1 MRVCIVT
8 SAPMPPEEGMGHYV
22 HNLARHL
29 ALKAHAVTLVTRGD
43 WRSAAQRD
51 QVDGIT
57 IWRVA
62 FVPIYPLHVHLH
74 GLFVNR
80 LVRRL
85 ESQFDVINLHTPLP
99 PPVRTRLPVVTSV
112 HTPMKADTRA
122 VPVTDLFSLTVRLQ
136 APISFRIEYALLAS
150 SGLVTAVA
158 SSVAQELA
166 EYGLDPARVVVVGNG
181 VDHELFVPGG
191 NEESTSSPYVLYAG
205 RLGHRKGLLDLVE
218 CARLVC
224 ERRPYVRFILA
235 GKGPMEPRLRRAI
248 TREGLEGR
256 CEFVGHI
263 SDRQKLIRLYR
274 GAALVLHPAHYEG
287 LPTTLL
293 EAMSC
298 GKAVVATAVSG
309 ALDAISSG
317 ENGVLVPPRQ
327 PAEMARAVLALLE
340 NEGLRAEL
348 GREARRTIEE
358 RYTWDIISEGFL
370 ACYRRAVAT
379 EQGPQ

>member
-1 MRVCIVT
+1 MKVCIIT

-29 ALKAHAVTLVTRGD
+29 ARTGHAVTLITRGD
-43 WRSAAQRD
+43 CQSAAQRE
-51 QVDGIT
+51 QVDGIPV
-57 IWRVA
+57 WRVP
-62 FVPIYPLHVHLH
+62 FVPVYPLHVHLH

-80 LVRRL
+80 LVSRL

-99 PPVRTRLPVVTSV
+99 PPVRTRLPVVITV

-122 VPVTDLFSLTVRLQ
+122 IPVTDLVSLAIRLQ
-136 APISFRIEYALLAS
+136 APVSFRIEQALLAS

-166 EYGLDPARVVVVGNG
+166 EYGLDPAQVVVVGNG

-191 NEESTSSPYVLYAG
+191 NGESKSSPYVLYAG
-205 RLGHRKGLLDLVE
+205 RLGYRKGLLDLVE

-224 ERRPYVRFILA
+224 EHRPDVRFIIA
-235 GKGPMEPRLRRAI
+235 GKGPMEPRLRTAI
-248 TREGLEGR
+248 SQAGLDGQ
-256 CEFVGHI
+256 CELVGHI
-263 SDRQKLIRLYR
+263 SDRRELVRLYQK
-274 GAALVLHPAHYEG
+274 AALVVHPAHYEG

-317 ENGVLVPPRQ
+317 ENGLLVPPKQ
-327 PAEMARAVLALLE
+327 PGEMARAVLALLE
-340 NEGLRAEL
+340 SDGLRVEL

-358 RYTWDIISEGFL
+358 RYAWDIISEGFL
-370 ACYRRAVAT
+370 ACYRRVLAA
-379 EQGPQ
+379 